1 MGSGASV
8 NVYELISQDFQ
19 GKKPGISE
27 LLLKCSDERSL
38 LRERM
43 QDDIY
48 LWGIEDAL
56 VDDARILAAESAG
69 GSRRSRDLDRAAQR
83 HSANV
88 EVARDLPGLPDDSVV
103 RLHGYMTNHLLE
115 YVAEGKDPNFIN
127 LFAQMTQSIG
137 EHRGEAVRQQ
147 KMLQYAALHTP
158 IAKRRNLAKDQTAQ
172 YQLAVL
178 EQGIQSCGYTPEI
191 TVRDAR
197 VKELVENNKRAAA
210 TAITLGAI
218 GVTSVANASVA
229 AAAPSPSSISS
240 ESMIVSSVPLKPG
253 IEFVGNVSQ
262 AAPSKVTIGTTP
274 IEGAAPLAAGVEVSG
289 VVAEPTKVSVGATA
303 IQSEPLPSSID
314 FVNVSLE
321 DAPKAEISIDTSR
334 KTGEALPASVDFNA
348 PSDQALTVEVTIDS
362 AKQIT
367 PAEGEQAVKPGIDV
381 TKAPDDAIEAKPT
394 ETAQEAIARVAV
406 ESKDY
411 DRTRTAVVLI
421 YGDQAA
427 PKSTNKGLEGAAI
440 TAGLALN
447 EQVGKGAHKDAG
459 EEKIANMIKLAAYFD
474 AAVSDQSILS
484 NPEVQQAIAELTKV
498 PEGYEGRLIQAYIE
512 EAKKA
517 LEADEGK
524 LFAGVSENHR
534 EQLQTMYGFVLLSGV
549 PHAEQAAKMQAM
561 KEEDE
566 RKAAEEAARKAAEE
580 AAKNGGDVAMPTAPA
595 DQQFLERAAA
605 IMGERGDQP
614 HWKNTGIAMKYFIE
628 KGLTPEQAA
637 GILGNLLVESAST
650 MDPGIQQIGGG
661 PGRGIA
667 QWGSFNSKYDRFGY
681 NGDRGLVL
689 FASQQGKNWDDL
701 QVQLDFIMHEFGTTE
716 KRAFEYMKG
725 AKSVQEAAFEFE
737 DKFERA
743 GVPHMGERNK
753 RAEMVYEEYQNSMNR
768 AKTELTEQYE
778 REKAAA
784 EEAAR
789 IAAEEAARKA
799 AEEAERQNGMS
810 SGRAISGSLA
820 ERYGG
825 VSGKIDE
832 SELMAIALPYANGGT
847 VHAKFQKEA
856 GEQFAKLNEAYKARW
871 GVDMLITDHYRPY
884 DVQVELKQRY
894 NAQGKGHLAATP
906 GKSNHGWGMAVDMGQ
921 AVGGGFRTE
930 QYQWMM
936 ENAPQYGWI
945 NPSWAREGSKKAEYW
960 HWEYLGS
967 DANKEGVKQFLG

>member
-1 MGSGASV
+1 MGIGAKT
-8 NVYELISQDFQ
+8 NVYELVSHEFNDRT
-19 GKKPGISE
+19 PGTHEVLWEYS
-27 LLLKCSDERSL
+27 KERSRL
-38 LRERM
+38 GERM
-43 QDDIY
+43 QDERY
-48 LWGIEDAL
+48 LWALEDVLTEESEAL
-56 VDDARILAAESAG
+56 ANVLAEG
-69 GSRRSRDLDRAAQR
+69 TSRRVGTLQAAKQR
-83 HSANV
+83 YDESMGTV
-88 EVARDLPGLPDDSVV
+88 SELRGIPDKSVL
-103 RLHGYMTNHLLE
+103 RLHGYMTNHLLK
-115 YVAEGKDPNFIN
+115 YVADGKDPNFIN
-127 LFAQMTQSIG
+127 LFAQMTQSVG
-137 EHRGEAVRQQ
+137 ERRGEAVRQQ

-158 IAKRRNLAKDQTAQ
+158 IAKRRNLAHDQTAQ

-178 EQGIQSCGYTPEI
+178 EQGIQNCGYVPQVTLH
-191 TVRDAR
+191 DAR
-197 VKELVENNKRAAA
+197 IKKIIEDNKRTVAAA
-210 TAITLGAI
+210 ATLGAI
-218 GVTSVANASVA
+218 GLTTVANASVA
-229 AAAPSPSSISS
+229 AAAPSSSVISS
-240 ESMIVSSVPLKPG
+240 EAMIASSVPLQPG
-253 IEFVGNVSQ
+253 VEIVGSAAAMAPGKVSVGKTQIES
-262 AAPSKVTIGTTP
+262 
-274 IEGAAPLAAGVEVSG
+274 AAPLAAGIEFASTSAAG
-289 VVAEPTKVSVGATA
+289 GLTKVSVGATA
-303 IQSEPLPSSID
+303 MQSEGLAASID
-314 FVNVSLE
+314 F
-321 DAPKAEISIDTSR
+321 AEVTDGTAKTEVTVDTST
-334 KTGEALPASVDFNA
+334 KSDQPMPASIDFNA
-348 PSDQALTVEVTIDS
+348 PADNGKAKTEVTIDTTAPIEATEDAAAQPS
-362 AKQIT
+362 
-367 PAEGEQAVKPGIDV
+367 IDV
-381 TKAPDDAIEAKPT
+381 SKAPDDAIEAKPT
-394 ETAQEAIARVAV
+394 ETPQEAIGRVAT

-411 DRTRTAVVLI
+411 DRARAAVVLI

-440 TAGLALN
+440 SAGVALN
-447 EQVGKGAHKDAG
+447 EQVRKGAHADAG

-566 RKAAEEAARKAAEE
+566 RKAAEEAARKAAEAAAAGQGSTEVE
-580 AAKNGGDVAMPTAPA
+580 AIAGDQNKLLQAAI
-595 DQQFLERAAA
+595 ERAAQQNGWQPGKTILMQVITQEGA
-605 IMGERGDQP
+605 PLAAAAGIMGNAAAESGFDPGIVERG
-614 HWKNTGIAMKYFIE
+614 NGIGFGYFQWSF
-628 KGLTPEQAA
+628 GRRTALEQAA
-637 GILGNLLVESAST
+637 ANQGVSAADPTFQARYMVNESKNRT
-650 MDPGIQQIGGG
+650 Q
-661 PGRGIA
+661 RGD
-667 QWGSFNSKYDRFGY
+667 SSK
-681 NGDRGLVL
+681 NEWAGLVAIQDPAAAADFFRWHFERPNEHL
-689 FASQQGKNWDDL
+689 AHGDHRVKVAQEVYA
-701 QVQLDFIMHEFGTTE
+701 QVEGQMQAIQ
-716 KRAFEYMKG
+716 
-725 AKSVQEAAFEFE
+725 QEAA
-737 DKFERA
+737 A
-743 GVPHMGERNK
+743 
-753 RAEMVYEEYQNSMNR
+753 AQQ
-768 AKTELTEQYE
+768 A
-778 REKAAA
+778 REA
-784 EEAAR
+784 
-789 IAAEEAARKA
+789 EAARKA

-832 SELMAIALPYANGGT
+832 SELTTIALPYHSGGT

-871 GVDMLITDHYRPY
+871 GTDMIITDHYRPY
-884 DVQVELKQRY
+884 DVQVSLKARY

-906 GKSNHGWGMAVDMGQ
+906 GKSNHGWGMAVDMGN